1 MVFVEHTLTL
11 KMPPRKKAA
20 PIAETPV
27 VFFLKVSEQEEQ
39 VIPVG
44 QTTSYSE
51 ILDNS
56 VRQDS
61 ERFSNAILKP
71 LLEQIFSEKVYSEYT
86 ACFWCCHQFNGHQ
99 FKTPVSYNTYKDQY
113 TCEGNF
119 CSPEC
124 CLANLYTDSS
134 VSDSQRWYRH
144 SLLIKLYGFLYP
156 EYLISPAPPR
166 FLLRMFGGLLDIK
179 QYREYLSGPND
190 LIASELPPIR
200 TVFPSMNI
208 QGPLRD
214 IKKYVSLAN
223 EVIDKASESLR
234 LKRTKPLQ
242 QNVQTIDMC
251 IKR

>member
-1 MVFVEHTLTL
+1 
-11 KMPPRKKAA
+11 MPPRKKV
-20 PIAETPV
+20 PEKIAETPV
-27 VFFLKVSEQEEQ
+27 VFFLKISEKEEQ

-56 VRQDS
+56 VKQDT
-61 ERFSNAILKP
+61 ERFSATILRP
-71 LLEQIFSEKVYSEYT
+71 LLEHIHDEKYSEHT
-86 ACFWCCHQFNGHQ
+86 ACFWCCHQFNGFQ
-99 FKTPVSYNTYKDQY
+99 FKIPVSYNTYKETY

-124 CLANLYTDSS
+124 CLSHLYADNT
-134 VSDSQRWYRH
+134 VSDNNQWYRH
-144 SLLIKLYGFLYP
+144 SLLIKLYGFLYTDP
-156 EYLISPAPPR
+156 ISPAPPR
-166 FLLRMFGGLLDIK
+166 ELLRLFGGPLDIK
-179 QYREYLSGPND
+179 QFREFLAGTNEIILS
-190 LIASELPPIR
+190 EMPPIR

-223 EVIDKASESLR
+223 DVIDKASESLR
-234 LKRTKPLQ
+234 LKRSKPLR